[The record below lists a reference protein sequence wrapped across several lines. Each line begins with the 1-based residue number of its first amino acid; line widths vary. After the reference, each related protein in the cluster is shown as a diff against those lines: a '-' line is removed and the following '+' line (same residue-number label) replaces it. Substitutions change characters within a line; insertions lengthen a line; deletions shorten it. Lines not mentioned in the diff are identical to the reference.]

1 MNIKHSII
9 LSSKKVNGDDPARR
23 QVQVQIDPTQQ
34 NNVQRIQDPQH
45 QPQQAFESEEDRG
58 IKLGLGDFIWYSVLV
73 GKASSYGDWNT
84 TLACFVAILI
94 GLCLTLMFLAIFRR
108 ALPAL
113 PFSIAFGLV
122 FYFLTSEIITPF
134 VDSLSAQQI
143 FI

>member
-1 MNIKHSII
+1 MSTYGWKTGHFLSTSLFSGSNGGIQAMYISNIRH
-9 LSSKKVNGDDPARR
+9 
-23 QVQVQIDPTQQ
+23 
-34 NNVQRIQDPQH
+34 
-45 QPQQAFESEEDRG
+45 
-58 IKLGLGDFIWYSVLV
+58 FIFYSTLV
-73 GKASSYGDWNT
+73 GKVSSYGDWNT